1 MTDDIVTRLRK
12 IASYSH
18 DPEDIVPRLRNIDC
32 RGNGLCET
40 AIDIASGDIEML
52 RNIIAEAVDEI
63 EHLRKT
69 VQDFL
74 MQAGQD
80 AYDIKRLR
88 EELVQAK
95 YGIEDMYKND

>member
-1 MTDDIVTRLRK
+1 MGDDIVTRLRK
-12 IASYSH
+12 IAPIHEGRIDH
-18 DPEDIVPRLRNIDC
+18 DC
-32 RGNGLCET
+32 
-40 AIDIASGDIEML
+40 
-52 RNIIAEAVDEI
+52 IAEAADEI
-63 EHLRKT
+63 ERLRET
-69 VQDFL
+69 VQNFL